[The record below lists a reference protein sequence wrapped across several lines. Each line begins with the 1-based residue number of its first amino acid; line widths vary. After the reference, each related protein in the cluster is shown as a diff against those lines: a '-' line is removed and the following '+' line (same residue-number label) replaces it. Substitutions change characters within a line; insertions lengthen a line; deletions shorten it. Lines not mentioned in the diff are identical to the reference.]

1 MTTMLTIIS
10 TAFLSSYLTALFAAK
25 RYRDERLWD
34 RKATAYSSVVN
45 ALRKSIRYAECYLD
59 ETRGHLIDEVGHSE
73 QKLNEAQTAR
83 EEVENIFDIQFI
95 FLCEEAREKLEYFL
109 YNDSHLHGDFGG
121 EELAEADIEK
131 HEKLIRELMTI
142 TKSDLSMMP
151 ISLKKLKHYVGI
163 K

>member
-1 MTTMLTIIS
+1 MTTILTIIS

-34 RKATAYSSVVN
+34 RKAAAYSSVVN

-59 ETRGHLIDEVGHSE
+59 EIRGTLIDDVGHSE
-73 QKLNEAQTAR
+73 NKLKEAQAAR
-83 EEVENIFDIQFI
+83 EEVENLFDMQFI
-95 FLCEEAREKLEYFL
+95 FLCKEARIKLDDFL
-109 YNDSHLHGDFGG
+109 YNNSHLHGDLGG

-131 HEKLIRELMTI
+131 HSKLIKELMAI
-142 TKSDLSMMP
+142 SERDLSMTP
-151 ISLKKLKHYVGI
+151 TSLNKLKHYAGF